1 MYVKV
6 DEQNPFDKVIIKEV
20 NRLAKRRNTEETR
33 ELIIGAAIELFIE
46 KGYSRT
52 TLEDIVKR
60 VNLTRGAFYWN
71 FESKKDILIEILHR
85 YEDFYREIYVTF
97 EHFDSAIDT
106 LASFLTCDLKKKNS
120 DNPYIKIVLY
130 KVEDCD
136 DLSELDEMQARMD
149 KEFTTTIE
157 AEISRGQ
164 TTGEI
169 RSDVSARILTLS
181 VYMMLLG
188 FDTYNAAGEVGP
200 AGTYFND
207 DEIKTFVQ
215 LTLDTLRSR

>member
-1 MYVKV
+1 MYDFIDTILFLNKV
-6 DEQNPFDKVIIKEV
+6 CNKEV
-20 NRLAKRRNTEETR
+20 TVLAKRRNTEETR

-71 FESKKDILIEILHR
+71 FECKKDILLEVLRR
-85 YEDFYREIYVTF
+85 YEDFYREIYTTF
-97 EHFDSAIDT
+97 EHYDSAIET
-106 LASFLTCDLKKKNS
+106 LASFLTCDLNKKNS

-136 DLSELDEMQARMD
+136 DLSELDEMQVRMD
-149 KEFTTTIE
+149 KEFTATIE
-157 AEISRGQ
+157 NEIARGQ
-164 TTGEI
+164 RMGEI
-169 RSDVSARILTLS
+169 RNDVSARTLALS

-188 FDTYNAAGEVGP
+188 FDTYNAAGNVGEN
-200 AGTYFND
+200 GKYFSD
-207 DEIKTFVQ
+207 LEIDALVS
-215 LTLDTLRSR
+215 LMIDMLR